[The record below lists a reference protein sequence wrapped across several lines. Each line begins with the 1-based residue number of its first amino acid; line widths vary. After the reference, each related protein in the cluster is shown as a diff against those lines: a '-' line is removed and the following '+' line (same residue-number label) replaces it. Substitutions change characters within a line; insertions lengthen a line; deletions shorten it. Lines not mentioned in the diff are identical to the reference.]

1 MIVTTFKRILR
12 NGVISFWR
20 NGWVSFA
27 TVLVMVLALFT
38 MGTLLF
44 ANVLLSSA
52 LTRLE
57 EKVDI
62 SVYLKTDA
70 PEDDIQMM
78 VKSLTA
84 LPQVKEVEYVSR
96 DEALAKFKE
105 RHSGNEL
112 IARSLEELGANP
124 LGASV
129 NIRATDPSQYEGI
142 AKFLSGSVF
151 SRIIDKVN
159 YFQNQLV
166 ITRLTGI
173 LTASRNI
180 GLGATLVLAL
190 IALLVTFNTIR
201 LAIYTNREEIAVM
214 RLVGAKNSYIR
225 GPFIVE
231 GAMHGALATF
241 FTMAAFYPLTLW
253 LGPKADRFFG
263 GPNLFD
269 YYLNNFFQLFIMLL
283 AVGVVLGTLSSW
295 WAVKRYLK
303 V

>member
-1 MIVTTFKRILR
+1 MIITTFKRILR

-27 TVLVMVLALFT
+27 TVLVMVLALFV
-38 MGTLLF
+38 MGALLF

-57 EKVDI
+57 SKVDI

-70 PEDDIQMM
+70 PEADIQTM
-78 VKSLTA
+78 VKALSA
-84 LPQVKEVEYVSR
+84 LPQIKEVEYISR
-96 DEALAKFKE
+96 EDALARFKE

-112 IARSLEELGANP
+112 IARSLEELGTNP
-124 LGASV
+124 LGASI
-129 NIRATDPSQYEGI
+129 NIRATDPGEYEGI
-142 AKFLSGSVF
+142 AKFLEGSVF
-151 SRIIDKVN
+151 SPIIDKVN
-159 YFQNQLV
+159 YFQNQTV
-166 ITRLTGI
+166 IARLSGI

-180 GLGATLVLAL
+180 GLGVTLVLTL
-190 IALLVTFNTIR
+190 IAALVTFNTIK

-231 GAMHGALATF
+231 GAMHGALATVL
-241 FTMAAFYPLTLW
+241 TMAAFYPLTLW

-269 YYLNNFFQLFIMLL
+269 YYLNNFFQIFILFL
-283 AVGVVLGTLSSW
+283 AVGVLLGTLSSW